1 MSVLDTRITP
11 TEPACAPAIPASGA
25 AAPASA
31 QGERRLLLAMFTIVG
46 ASVMDLL
53 DSTIVNV
60 AGPALRR
67 DIGASSSALQW
78 IVAGYTL
85 AFACMLITGARLGDV
100 LGRKRMFL
108 IGVAGFVTSS
118 VLCSAA
124 VNAQMLIATRT
135 AQGAFAAV
143 MIPQGLGLIR
153 TIYPPEQRARA
164 LAVFGPALA
173 ISAAAG
179 PVVGG
184 ALVDGDVLGLGW
196 RAIFLLNAP
205 VGLVALAGA
214 ARLLP
219 SDARHRSRATAPR
232 LDLVGLVLATGA
244 ALLLVYPL
252 VQGREAGWPDWAFA
266 MMAASVPAFGI
277 FALHQRARQRSG
289 RDPLVETS
297 IWRKQAFCFGTAFV
311 LLFFG
316 SMSGMFFILTQFMQ
330 LGEHFTPLHAGL
342 SMLPWSVG
350 GVISIGVA
358 QAVAGKAGPRRMIQA
373 GVTVMAA
380 SLLGTAWTV
389 HDFGIA
395 VSSWD
400 LAPALFGAGFGVG
413 LVFAPFF
420 GTVLAAVEEHEVSSA
435 SGVVNAIQQL
445 GSVLGVAGLGT
456 LFFDRI
462 STHGASAAAAPVFIV
477 TAAVLAVAWLVG
489 FAMPKTAR
497 AAQQ

>member
-1 MSVLDTRITP
+1 MSVLDTRT
-11 TEPACAPAIPASGA
+11 TATAPAPSPAVPASPA
-25 AAPASA
+25 AAAA
-31 QGERRLLLAMFTIVG
+31 AAKAERWQLLAMFTIVG

-67 DIGASSSALQW
+67 DIGASASALQW

-108 IGVAGFVTSS
+108 AGVAGFIASS

-124 VNAQMLIATRT
+124 VSAQMLIATRM

-153 TIYPPEQRARA
+153 VIYPPQQRGRA

-184 ALVDGDVLGLGW
+184 ALVDGNVLGLGW
-196 RAIFLLNAP
+196 RAVFLLNVP
-205 VGLVALAGA
+205 VGLLALAGA

-219 SDARHRSRATAPR
+219 SDARHRSRAAAPR
-232 LDLVGLVLATGA
+232 LDLAGLVLATGA
-244 ALLLVYPL
+244 ALLLIYPL
-252 VQGREAGWPDWAFA
+252 VQGREAGWPDWTFA

-277 FALHQRARQRSG
+277 FALHQRARQRAG

-297 IWRKQAFCFGTAFV
+297 IWRKRAFCFGTAFV

-316 SMSGMFFILTQFMQ
+316 SMTGMFFILTQFMQ

-358 QAVAGKAGPRRMIQA
+358 QAVAAKAGPRRMIQA
-373 GVTVMAA
+373 GVVVMAA
-380 SLLGTAWTV
+380 SLLGTAWTI
-389 HDFGIA
+389 HDFGITA
-395 VSSWD
+395 SSWD
-400 LAPALFGAGFGVG
+400 LAPALFAAGFGVG

-420 GTVLAAVEEHEVSSA
+420 GTVLSAVEDHEVSSA

-445 GSVLGVAGLGT
+445 GSALGVAGLGT

-462 STHGASAAAAPVFIV
+462 TSHGASAAAAPVFII
-477 TAAVLAVAWLVG
+477 TAAVLAMAFTIA

-497 AAQQ
+497 SDQQ